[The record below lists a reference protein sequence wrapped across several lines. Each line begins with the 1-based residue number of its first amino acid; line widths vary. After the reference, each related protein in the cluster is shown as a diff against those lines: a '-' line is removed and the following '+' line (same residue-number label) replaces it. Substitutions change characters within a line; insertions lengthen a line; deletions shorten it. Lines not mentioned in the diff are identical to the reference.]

1 MLKHLDWANLSVYII
16 WPIIEAI
23 LFIIAPKL
31 MLSLI
36 IAAGVTLFVMC
47 KRESITEGDKSWFY

>member
-1 MLKHLDWANLSVYII
+1 MLKNLDWTNVSIYII

-23 LFIIAPKL
+23 LFIVAPRF

-36 IAAGVTLFVMC
+36 IAAGATLIIIC
-47 KRESITEGDKSWFY
+47 KNEKPTEDDRS

>member
-47 KRESITEGDKSWFY
+47 KRESITEGDKS